1 MLLLWYT
8 IIKGSGDMPD
18 YKKLYLSLFN
28 DVSKA
33 IDQLEEAQKRAEELY
48 IQSDEPDIKLIEK
61 QPPADREHRP
71 ETPAH
76 V

>member
-1 MLLLWYT
+1 MAN
-8 IIKGSGDMPD
+8 

-33 IDQLEEAQKRAEELY
+33 IEQLQEAQQKVEALY
-48 IQSDEPDIKLIEK
+48 VASDEPDIKLIEK
-61 QPPADREHRP
+61 QPPADRERRP